1 MNNRKER
8 RIAAKQGIGRLSQ
21 HHAAGVTPS
30 IADLMSE
37 ARRQFQAGNGRRA
50 EDLCRKILTRLPTHV
65 DSLNLIGVIAQ
76 SSGRHK
82 LSVQMFNRA
91 VASDPLNEA
100 CHYNLASSYQV
111 LNQRDQAV
119 IHFKKAI
126 ALGLSGNN
134 VEEFIMRSPMIAAY
148 LGHLEKEQLLPR
160 KPDFLDVPALK
171 TVADDLFF
179 RCAMECTVIRGQTVE
194 MFLTRLRL
202 ALLRFAVKKTTVPPA
217 VTEALTA
224 CLSALAQQCF
234 INEYVYSQ
242 SDDETR
248 QSIHLRDF
256 LLEQL
261 NTEGGEIE
269 PIILAAVAAYFPLYQ
284 LPEAERILSRQWPV
298 ILSGLIRQQLHEPL
312 EELRDRLT
320 IPTLTAIDDGKSWEV
335 MQQYEENPY
344 PRWVVDTSARYST
357 ETSEPF
363 SGEILIAG
371 CGTGLHV
378 SQVAHRY
385 PNARILAID
394 ISLPSLAYA
403 RRKIREAG
411 LRNVDCVQ
419 ADILKLGTIGRKFD
433 RIEAIGVLHHLT
445 EPETGWSILLS
456 LLRPAGKMRVG
467 LYSEANRGS
476 IMKARAL
483 IAEHGY
489 RPTVDDIRKCRQ
501 EIFRTND
508 GRWKN
513 IVSTLDF
520 YSVSGVRDLLFHVI
534 QHQFTITQISEFL
547 AKHGLSFL
555 GFEVEP
561 QVFQL
566 FERQFS
572 RAAMTDIQ
580 QWHAFEKANPL
591 AFSRYM
597 YVFSVR
603 KET

>member
-1 MNNRKER
+1 MKNRKER
-8 RIAAKQGIGRLSQ
+8 RIAAKHGLDQ
-21 HHAAGVTPS
+21 HHAPS
-30 IADLMSE
+30 IADLMDE
-37 ARRQFQAGNGRRA
+37 ARRKFQKGNGTRA
-50 EDLCRKILTRLPTHV
+50 EVLCREILARLPTHV
-65 DSLNLIGVIAQ
+65 DSLNLIGVVAQ

-91 VASDPLNEA
+91 IASDPLNA
-100 CHYNLASSYQV
+100 ARHYNLASSYQV
-111 LNQRDQAV
+111 LNQRDLAV

-126 ALGLSGNN
+126 TLGLSGNN
-134 VEEFIMRSPMIAAY
+134 VEEFIMRSLSIAAH
-148 LGHLEKEQLLPR
+148 LDQLEKEQLLPR
-160 KPDFLDVPALK
+160 KPDFLDVAALK
-171 TVADDLFF
+171 TVADDLFL
-179 RCAMECTVIRGQTVE
+179 RCAIESTVIRGQALE
-194 MFLTRLRL
+194 MFLARLRL
-202 ALLRFAVKKTTVPPA
+202 TLLRFAAMNATAPPA
-217 VTEALTA
+217 VMEAVTA

-234 INEYVYSQ
+234 INEYLYPQ
-242 SDDETR
+242 GEDETR
-248 QSIHLRDF
+248 QSINLRDF
-256 LLEQL
+256 LLKQL
-261 NTEGGEIE
+261 DTEGGEIE
-269 PIILAAVAAYFPLYQ
+269 PITLAAVAAYFPLYQ
-284 LPEAERILSRQWPV
+284 LPEPERILSRQWPV
-298 ILSGLIRQQLHEPL
+298 IISGLIRQQLHEPL
-312 EELRDRLT
+312 EELRDRPT
-320 IPTLTAIDDGKSWEV
+320 IPALTAIDDGMSREV

-344 PRWVVDTSARYST
+344 PRRVVDTSARYST
-357 ETSEPF
+357 EASEPF

-371 CGTGLHV
+371 CGTGFHV

-433 RIEAIGVLHHLT
+433 RIEAVGVLHHLT

-456 LLRPAGKMRVG
+456 LLRPGGQMRVG
-467 LYSEANRGS
+467 LYSQAARRS
-476 IMKARAL
+476 VMKARAL
-483 IAEHGY
+483 FAERGY
-489 RPTVDDIRKCRQ
+489 RPTVDDIRECRQ

-513 IVSTLDF
+513 IISTVDF

-534 QHQFTITQISEFL
+534 EHRFTITQISEFL
-547 AKHGLSFL
+547 VKHGLSFL

-580 QWHAFEKANPL
+580 QWLAFEKANPL
-591 AFSRYM
+591 AVSRYM
-597 YVFSVR
+597 YVFSCR